1 MGCEAWNQSN
11 SSRLTTTSHCNQWYA
26 VSILQEYGVNWHICS
41 VVKFEEFS
49 DGQHHPSC
57 IPADLGIG
65 VRISGGMMCK
75 SCGILHAV
83 ITAVNRNSTH
93 SSEICEGMCTCMYVC
108 DDDDGADL

>member
-1 MGCEAWNQSN
+1 
-11 SSRLTTTSHCNQWYA
+11 
-26 VSILQEYGVNWHICS
+26 

-93 SSEICEGMCTCMYVC
+93 SSEICEGMCVVEWCGQSLL
-108 DDDDGADL
+108 GATFEQTRRILGSTQGETVEMVVKECG